1 MLIQNIKIAA
11 DSLVFSK
18 GNGQLQLLLIER
30 GNEPFKGMWA
40 FPGGFVEDDGKFH
53 ERPQAA
59 KVANKAK
66 QTKKPVKKL
75 HSEDLKAFKG
85 K

>member
-1 MLIQNIKIAA
+1 MPNKITAVARKDKKGKVHTVPLGKQHKDIQA
-11 DSLVFSK
+11 K
-18 GNGQLQLLLIER
+18 GR
-30 GNEPFKGMWA
+30 R
-40 FPGGFVEDDGKFH
+40 GFVEDDGKFH